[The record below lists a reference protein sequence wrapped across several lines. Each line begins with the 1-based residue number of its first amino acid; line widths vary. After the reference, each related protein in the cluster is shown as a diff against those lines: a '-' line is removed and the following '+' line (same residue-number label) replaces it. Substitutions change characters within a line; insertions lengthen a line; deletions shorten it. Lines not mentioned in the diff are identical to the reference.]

1 MSEAARRRRF
11 EAMFRATYD
20 RVLAYAL
27 RRADPPD
34 AEDIVADTYAIAW
47 RRFDDLPDDPLP
59 WLYAVARRTLSNA
72 RRSGR
77 RRIQLVSR
85 LVFEH
90 DPPSAVEPD
99 PSERLEDAALMR
111 AAMGALSETDR
122 EALML
127 VAWEGLDNV
136 RASAALGLSTQAFA
150 VRVHRARRRL
160 EGEIVRLT
168 EAPGAISRGRIDERP
183 R

>member
-1 MSEAARRRRF
+1 
-11 EAMFRATYD
+11 MFRATYD

-27 RRADPPD
+27 RRASVAD
-34 AEDIVADTYAIAW
+34 AEDVVAESYTTAW
-47 RRFDDLPDDPLP
+47 RRFDDVPADPLP
-59 WLYAVARRTLSNA
+59 WLYAVARHTLSNA

-77 RRIQLVSR
+77 RRIQLLSR
-85 LVFEH
+85 LEFEH
-90 DPPSAVEPD
+90 DPPSTTQPD
-99 PSERLEDAALMR
+99 PSERLEDAALVR

-136 RASAALGLSTQAFA
+136 RASAALGVSTQAFA

-160 EGEIVRLT
+160 EAEIVRLS
-168 EAPGAISRGRIDERP
+168 EAPTRDLSREDR
-183 R
+183 

>member
-1 MSEAARRRRF
+1 
-11 EAMFRATYD
+11 MFRATYD

-27 RRADPPD
+27 RRAGVAD
-34 AEDIVADTYAIAW
+34 AEDVVADTYAIAW
-47 RRFDDLPDDPLP
+47 RRFDDVPADPLP
-59 WLYAVARRTLSNA
+59 WLYGVARRTLSNA

-85 LVFEH
+85 LEFEH
-90 DPPSAVEPD
+90 DSPSLVDAD
-99 PSERLEDAALMR
+99 PSERVEDAVVMR

-127 VAWEGLDNV
+127 VAWEGLDNA
-136 RASAALGLSTQAFA
+136 RASVALGVSPQAFA

-160 EGEIVRLT
+160 EAELARRSATQHDL
-168 EAPGAISRGRIDERP
+168 SREDR
-183 R
+183 